1 MLEQPRGK
9 ELSFA
14 GNFNVELE
22 NMGGRGQDEEIV
34 AEVETSGL
42 EDLEGHFLPQQ
53 RAWCKDW
60 RTWEAVR
67 QGRVVR
73 LRKDYILGSDHRIFQ
88 NVAVWDPRNK
98 SEYLTVLGCLHRAS
112 LRDHYCY
119 LGCRTRLPL
128 RPPVH

>member
-60 RTWEAVR
+60 RTWEAGPAPEVTIVIP
-67 QGRVVR
+67 QG
-73 LRKDYILGSDHRIFQ
+73 GSVQ
-88 NVAVWDPRNK
+88 AP
-98 SEYLTVLGCLHRAS
+98 
-112 LRDHYCY
+112 
-119 LGCRTRLPL
+119 
-128 RPPVH
+128 